1 MIYPFNIHEELQKK
15 IVDSD
20 RPRITS
26 SKYNLNSIN
35 IRAIQVFEITQN
47 QLEIVKISRK
57 IVRHFL
63 MIVQYPRGVA
73 KKNRGF

>member
-1 MIYPFNIHEELQKK
+1 MIVQYPRGVARE

-35 IRAIQVFEITQN
+35 IRAIQVFEITQK
-47 QLEIVKISRK
+47 QLEIGKISRK
-57 IVRHFL
+57 ILSFL
-63 MIVQYPRGVA
+63 NDISVQYPRGVA
-73 KKNRGF
+73 GENRGL